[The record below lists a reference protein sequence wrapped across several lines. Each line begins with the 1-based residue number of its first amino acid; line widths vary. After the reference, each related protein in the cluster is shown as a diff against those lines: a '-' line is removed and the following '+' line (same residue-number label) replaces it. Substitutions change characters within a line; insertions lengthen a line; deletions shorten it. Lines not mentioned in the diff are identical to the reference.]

1 MSDSVPKQLLNF
13 SKQVA
18 LGLHY
23 LSLRGFIHRDMAA
36 RNVLVSNMLCKVC
49 LLFIGCKQFTII
61 VTM

>member
-23 LSLRGFIHRDMAA
+23 LSLRGFIHRDLAA

-49 LLFIGCKQFTII
+49 LLFIYRL
-61 VTM
+61 